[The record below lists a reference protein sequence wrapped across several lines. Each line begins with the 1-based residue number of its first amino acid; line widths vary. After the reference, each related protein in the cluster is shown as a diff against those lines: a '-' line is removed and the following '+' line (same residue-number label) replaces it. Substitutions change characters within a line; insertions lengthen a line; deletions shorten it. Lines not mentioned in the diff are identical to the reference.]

1 MIISLMIL
9 IWGVLLY
16 HVIRMIR
23 KGICSRT
30 YLFDLAFSAW
40 LGGLVTHELVR
51 LIIFEWKGL

>member
-23 KGICSRT
+23 KGNCSRT

-51 LIIFEWKGL
+51 LIIFE